1 MDNDKLAKDIHK
13 MKEIED
19 INKEYDRVEELLN
32 NGQLDKLDEYL
43 QHLNFKYLSETA
55 IYNLTHPIPAQNV
68 QQHAVNCMDFLRR
81 LALEKAANNAIEDE
95 KNRK

>member
-43 QHLNFKYLSETA
+43 QQLNFKYLSETA
-55 IYNLTHPIPAQNV
+55 TYNLTHPIPAQNV
-68 QQHAVNCMDFLRR
+68 QQNAVNCMDFLRR
-81 LALEKAANNAIEDE
+81 LALEKAAKNAIEE
-95 KNRK
+95 ENSKK